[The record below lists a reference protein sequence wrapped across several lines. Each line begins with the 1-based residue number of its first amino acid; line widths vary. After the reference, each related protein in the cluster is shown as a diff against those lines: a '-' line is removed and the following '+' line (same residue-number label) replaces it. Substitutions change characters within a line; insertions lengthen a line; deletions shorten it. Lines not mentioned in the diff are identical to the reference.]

1 MKSYVPEFSYIW
13 SCCKIGQG
21 QSMEI
26 IWIILV
32 LLQYP
37 MLHIKFQ
44 GNLSTGSRE
53 EEF

>member
-1 MKSYVPEFSYIW
+1 M
-13 SCCKIGQG
+13 GQD
-21 QSMEI
+21 QPKVI
-26 IWIILV
+26 ILSILV

-44 GNLSTGSRE
+44 CNRSTGSRE